1 MFNIPP
7 AAAHCAAGAGGGA
20 GGPGGVAAM
29 VWVKAQAA
37 VEEACRRRTE
47 MLL

>member
-1 MFNIPP
+1 VQRVL
-7 AAAHCAAGAGGGA
+7 AAALAGR
-20 GGPGGVAAM
+20 GGVAAK